1 MSATR
6 ILELSR
12 PISQRHRMFFTPS
25 SYHWYSFLVLKRLC
39 QCYVYIPN
47 SCLLNTSVIWTIPL
61 PPRPYIKS
69 VLILFQTVLKWI
81 HQYLRECSWNGI
93 TGLCWTGLMLCNFLF
108 STYMNIVL
116 YFLLIKWMLEVKL
129 VWVFFL
135 PHDIEI
141 PYYTY
146 LNFFLMSLNK
156 KKDLFHTFR
165 SSFFYRSR

>member
-1 MSATR
+1 
-6 ILELSR
+6 
-12 PISQRHRMFFTPS
+12 MFFTPS

-47 SCLLNTSVIWTIPL
+47 SCLLNISVIWNIPL

-93 TGLCWTGLMLCNFLF
+93 TGLCWTGLLLCNFLF
-108 STYMNIVL
+108 VYLHEYSSLFPTDQMNAWGQISMG
-116 YFLLIKWMLEVKL
+116 F
-129 VWVFFL
+129 FFL

-141 PYYTY
+141 PYCTY
-146 LNFFLMSLNK
+146 LNFFLCHWIKRKTYFTLSGLA
-156 KKDLFHTFR
+156 
-165 SSFFYRSR
+165 FFIGQDKILYIKF

>member
-1 MSATR
+1 
-6 ILELSR
+6 
-12 PISQRHRMFFTPS
+12 MFFTPS
-25 SYHWYSFLVLKRLC
+25 SYHWYSFLFLKRLC

-47 SCLLNTSVIWTIPL
+47 SCLLNTSVIWNIPL

-116 YFLLIKWMLEVKL
+116 YFLLIKWMLGVKL
-129 VWVFFL
+129 VWVFFSATWYWNSIL
-135 PHDIEI
+135 
-141 PYYTY
+141 Y
-146 LNFFLMSLNK
+146 LSQLFLMSLNK

>member
-1 MSATR
+1 MYISPIVVCWTH
-6 ILELSR
+6 LWFEPSLSLR
-12 PISQRHRMFFTPS
+12 D
-25 SYHWYSFLVLKRLC
+25 
-39 QCYVYIPN
+39 
-47 SCLLNTSVIWTIPL
+47 LN
-61 PPRPYIKS
+61 YIKS

-93 TGLCWTGLMLCNFLF
+93 TGLCWTGLLLCNFLF
-108 STYMNIVL
+108 DVYLHEYSSLFPTDQMNAWGQIS
-116 YFLLIKWMLEVKL
+116 IWG
-129 VWVFFL
+129 FFL

>member
-1 MSATR
+1 
-6 ILELSR
+6 
-12 PISQRHRMFFTPS
+12 MFFTPS

-47 SCLLNTSVIWTIPL
+47 SCLLNTSVIWNIPL

-129 VWVFFL
+129 VWVFFSATWYWNSIL
-135 PHDIEI
+135 
-141 PYYTY
+141 Y
-146 LNFFLMSLNK
+146 LSQLFLMSLNK

>member
-1 MSATR
+1 MKMSATR

-12 PISQRHRMFFTPS
+12 PILQRHRMFFTPS

-93 TGLCWTGLMLCNFLF
+93 TGLCWTGLLLCNFLF
-108 STYMNIVL
+108 DVYLHEYSSLFPTDQMNAWGQISMGVFSATWYWNSIL
-116 YFLLIKWMLEVKL
+116 YLSQLFSYV
-129 VWVFFL
+129 
-135 PHDIEI
+135 IE
-141 PYYTY
+141 
-146 LNFFLMSLNK
+146 
-156 KKDLFHTFR
+156 
-165 SSFFYRSR
+165 

>member
-1 MSATR
+1 
-6 ILELSR
+6 
-12 PISQRHRMFFTPS
+12 MFFTPS

-39 QCYVYIPN
+39 QCYVLYIPN
-47 SCLLNTSVIWTIPL
+47 SCLLNTSVIWNIPL

-116 YFLLIKWMLEVKL
+116 YFLLIKWMLEGKL
-129 VWVFFL
+129 VWGFFL

-141 PYYTY
+141 PYCTY
-146 LNFFLMSLNK
+146 LNFFFCHWIKRKTYFTLSGLA
-156 KKDLFHTFR
+156 
-165 SSFFYRSR
+165 FFIGQDKILYIIF